1 MNWVKTL
8 ISQIKKQKMTEAQLW
23 HLLSQ
28 QNHKAFGLHVD
39 NIQNSI
45 VFGDKYNCGY
55 ADFEHATGKLMVHGF
70 SPYWNSGEDF
80 NEVYEH
86 QEPAYIYRRL
96 NFLPRHLWLKYQ
108 DMRGTL
114 LPVCDLFIN
123 QNTVDMDY
131 DAKPDHVRATYR
143 IESDKDTVRNI
154 DGIYTA
160 ESINDDILTEVLQV
174 MTNGNHKMSLADAR
188 RIIKEATV
196 NFGAHCL
203 VLLKIPSKPA
213 DPAAREF
220 PYVLRSVLNQHYEN
234 SQKLL
239 KADEANS

>member
-1 MNWVKTL
+1 MNWVKAL

-23 HLLSQ
+23 QLLDQ

-55 ADFEHATGKLMVHGF
+55 ADFEQATGKLMVHGF
-70 SPYWNSGEDF
+70 SPYCNAGEDF
-80 NEVYEH
+80 NEVYKY
-86 QEPAYIYRRL
+86 QEPSYIYRRI
-96 NFLPRHLWLKYQ
+96 NFLPRRLWLKYQ

-114 LPVCDLFIN
+114 LPLCDLFIN

-143 IESDKDTVRNI
+143 IESDKATIQNI

-160 ESINDDILTEVLQV
+160 ESIDDDILTEVLQA
-174 MTNGNHKMSLADAR
+174 MNNGKHKLSLLEAR
-188 RIIKEATV
+188 RIINEATV
-196 NFGAHCL
+196 NFGAHRL
-203 VLLKIPSKPA
+203 VLLKIPSKTA
-213 DPAAREF
+213 DLTAREF
-220 PYVLRSVLNQHYEN
+220 PYVLRNVLTQHYER
-234 SQKLL
+234 
-239 KADEANS
+239 